1 MVSIQSGSSVLSG
14 VGFGSVHTAGR
25 AIHKKNRVH
34 YSMENER
41 AQFGFQVSV
50 DSRQKLTDQTAV
62 FHFDRLNKQDKAS
75 LFYGNTP
82 VSRLSS
88 DQARNLV
95 SDDGYFG
102 IGRTSQRIADFVIKG
117 AGNDMERLQAGREG
131 ILRGFELAEKAWGGK
146 LPDIS
151 YATLQK
157 SLGAIDE
164 RIREAGGSVVDLAV

>member
-1 MVSIQSGSSVLSG
+1 MVSIQAGSSVLSG
-14 VGFGSVHTAGR
+14 VDFGSGYTAGR
-25 AIHKKNRVH
+25 AIHKQTRVH
-34 YSMENER
+34 YSIENER
-41 AQFGFQVSV
+41 ARFGFQVIV
-50 DSRQKLTDQTAV
+50 DSQQKLTDQMAV

-82 VSRLSS
+82 ISQLSS

-102 IGRTSQRIADFVIKG
+102 IGRTSRRIADFVIKG

-131 ILRGFELAEKAWGGK
+131 ILRGFDQAEKAWGGK

-164 RIREAGGSVVDLAV
+164 KIREAGGSVVDLTV